1 MILLALLIIAC
12 GAIAASAFIVKKQ
25 PNAQEVFNKV
35 VPYQG
40 IMGAVLGLWSIW
52 TLIDGFRGLSALSRL
67 AAFGISTGK
76 YSFAIWMQIISSAL
90 GIGLGFLLAYGL
102 VNKYVLSG
110 NAAATEKGA
119 QMQAKLVGIQVPLGG
134 AGIVC
139 GILLII
145 ARIMV

>member
-25 PNAQEVFNKV
+25 PNAQEAINKLL
-35 VPYQG
+35 PYQG
-40 IMGAVLGLWSIW
+40 IMGSVLGLWSIW
-52 TLIDGFRGLSALSRL
+52 TLIDGFRALSSL
-67 AAFGISTGK
+67 SKLTAFGISTGK
-76 YSFAIWMQIISSAL
+76 YSFAIWIEIISSVV

-110 NAAATEKGA
+110 NAATAEKGA

-139 GILLII
+139 GVLLII